1 LNRRLVG
8 PGLDVLEEKEEDMM
22 MMMMMMMIN
31 RNVILK
37 SREDFKL

>member
-1 LNRRLVG
+1 MNRRLVG